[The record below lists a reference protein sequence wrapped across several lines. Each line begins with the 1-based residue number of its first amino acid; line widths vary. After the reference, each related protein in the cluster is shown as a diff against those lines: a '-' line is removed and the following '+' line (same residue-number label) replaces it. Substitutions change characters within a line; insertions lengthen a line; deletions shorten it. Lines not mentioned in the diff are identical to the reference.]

1 MKKKFIIFLICGVF
15 VFSTPVF
22 AAETPTQ
29 PTIPTE
35 QTEESVSEYNKQ
47 VDEYNAQ
54 VDEYNK
60 SIDEQYEKDL
70 QEYNNAVE
78 FNQKQDKLAKQAI
91 EHNKQEDEKVEENK
105 KQLEEQEK
113 LDKQVENFEQ
123 KGITENRLTK
133 EQITEENLPTS
144 YAPTTTVE
152 NAKTIK
158 VTTPAEE
165 KSGEKYY
172 ITNVHIYYKESDS
185 EKISIGASIT
195 DETFKLNRDIAEI
208 LLLEWESI
216 EVDKN
221 DEVMVY
227 SESEAMGY
235 KSAAF
240 YRKMEG
246 YTNGYWTPSL
256 SEFAS
261 TANFVYNS
269 WYKGSATVFSYID
282 GTTDGKSIKNILNIM
297 EYSFVR
303 LSVEPERVEV
313 YIPKYMKIDDT
324 RIEAIV
330 PIKGEYLNKLNYL
343 IYTPKEVVPVEV
355 AIDSEEPENA
365 AGPVKVTIEPASP
378 DEPVVSSVQSNIPVR
393 RILRRTAAVSNNS
406 TLVTTNSIIN
416 TPDTPTTIE
425 ENQTPT
431 TLPVVKKQNPQYWAL
446 LNLILTILSLILSIV
461 LFIYC
466 LRKKLKEKKEQKD
479 GTYIEEESSLSTKR
493 KYIRMGISVVITILM
508 IFFFFATEDMSL
520 KMQFTDKY
528 TLIMFVYIIIQILF
542 VAFLSMNKK
551 RREEINQDEN

>member
-47 VDEYNAQ
+47 VDEYNTQ
-54 VDEYNK
+54 VDKYNK

-70 QEYNNAVE
+70 QEYNDAVE
-78 FNQKQDKLAKQAI
+78 FNQKQDELAKQAI
-91 EHNKQEDEKVEENK
+91 EHNKQEDKKVEENK

-113 LDKQVENFEQ
+113 LDKQVESFEQ

-144 YAPTTTVE
+144 YTPTTTAE

-172 ITNVHIYYKESDS
+172 VTNVHIYYKESDS

-195 DETFKLNRDIAEI
+195 DEIFKLNRDITEI

-235 KSAAF
+235 KSASF

-261 TANFVYNS
+261 TANFVYSS
-269 WYKGSATVFSYID
+269 WYKGGATVFSYID
-282 GTTDGKSIKNILNIM
+282 GTTDGKNIKNILNIM

-303 LSVEPERVEV
+303 LGIEPERVEV
-313 YIPKYMKIDDT
+313 YIPNYMEIDDT

-330 PIKGEYLNKLNYL
+330 PVKGEYLNKLNYL
-343 IYTPKEVVPVEV
+343 IYTPEKVAPVEV
-355 AIDSEEPENA
+355 VIDSEEPENA
-365 AGPVKVTIEPASP
+365 AGPVKVTIEPVSP
-378 DEPVVSSVQSNIPVR
+378 DEPIVSPVQSNIPVR
-393 RILRRTAAVSNNS
+393 RILRRTTAFSNNS
-406 TLVTTNSIIN
+406 TPIIANPIIN
-416 TPDTPTTIE
+416 TSNTTIK
-425 ENQTPT
+425 ENPT
-431 TLPVVKKQNPQYWAL
+431 LSVVKKQNPQYWAL

-466 LRKKLKEKKEQKD
+466 LRKKIKEKKEQED
-479 GTYIEEESSLSTKR
+479 GTYIEEKCGLSTKR
-493 KYIRMGISVVITILM
+493 KCIRMGISAIITVLM
-508 IFFFFATEDMSL
+508 IFCFFATEDMSL

-528 TLIMFVYIIIQILF
+528 TLIMFVFIIIQILF

-551 RREEINQDEN
+551 RREEIDQDEY